1 MLGIEEV
8 TSYRTSD
15 GRIFDDEA
23 EATIHEIDLNL
34 ASLKDKDDLILR
46 DDMNNPISL
55 HHGIQ
60 AFDQVFFV
68 KCKTHE
74 AVELVHLMA
83 KQACLE
89 SIPDRPGTY
98 RWDNDREK
106 WFELNEEF
114 EELAEKWKKFLPHFE
129 YEVFVSNKNLT

>member
-8 TSYRTSD
+8 TNYRTSD

-23 EATIHEIDLNL
+23 EATIHEIDLVL
-34 ASLKDKDDLILR
+34 ADFEGKDDLILR
-46 DDMNNPISL
+46 DDMGESVSL
-55 HHGIQ
+55 HRGIQ

-83 KQACLE
+83 KQACLA

-114 EELAEKWKKFLPHFE
+114 EELTEKWRRFLPHFE
-129 YEVFVSNKNLT
+129 CKVFVGNKNLT